1 MRKAVWSKH
10 AFCCAHVLREDL
22 VKVKM
27 ARKKEGT
34 WTANSTKR
42 CKQVQIRWLLV
53 EIRVIQRK
61 GGFVAVRNVK
71 HGRDD
76 SFEIRKGRQTNGPVA
91 SQDMRQGVRLV
102 GTDAIAQSSVDPK

>member
-10 AFCCAHVLREDL
+10 AFCCAHVVREHL
-22 VKVKM
+22 VMVKM

-42 CKQVQIRWLLV
+42 CKQVQMRRLLV

-71 HGRDD
+71 NMEGMIHSRLEKVGKRMDLWL
-76 SFEIRKGRQTNGPVA
+76 
-91 SQDMRQGVRLV
+91 VR
-102 GTDAIAQSSVDPK
+102 T